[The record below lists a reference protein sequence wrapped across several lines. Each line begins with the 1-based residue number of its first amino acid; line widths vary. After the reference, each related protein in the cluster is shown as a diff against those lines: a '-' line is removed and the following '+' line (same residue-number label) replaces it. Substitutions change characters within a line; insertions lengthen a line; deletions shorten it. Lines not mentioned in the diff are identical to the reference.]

1 LKVLL
6 DENLPHKLR
15 QSLTGHDVRSFAHMG
30 WSGEKNGELLK
41 LREAEGLDVL
51 VTGDQN
57 LVYRQSITD
66 RHIAVVNLDTLDLN
80 ALRKVAGRIVDAI
93 SRAMPGS
100 FQVIESR

>member
-15 QSLTGHDVRSFAHMG
+15 QSLTGHDVRSVNHMG

-41 LREAEGLDVL
+41 LCEAEGFDVR

-57 LVYRQSITD
+57 LGD
-66 RHIAVVNLDTLDLN
+66 RPPAV
-80 ALRKVAGRIVDAI
+80 AA
-93 SRAMPGS
+93 
-100 FQVIESR
+100 